1 MSCSEEEK
9 VRCWGTLGCWG
20 GSGGGGCSGGSAQRD
35 CKDRN
40 KWTAWT
46 QCLIAGPAEKTKI
59 PTEH

>member
-1 MSCSEEEK
+1 MG
-9 VRCWGTLGCWG
+9 VV
-20 GSGGGGCSGGSAQRD
+20 GCSGGSAQRD